1 MLDAIPTN
9 GLLLV
14 TSMKSAILD
23 LTKHFVER
31 RVKKTYTAILNGI
44 SSEPVETSI
53 STNEAL
59 KLGVD
64 VNQRM
69 IANGS

>member
-14 TSMKSAILD
+14 TSMKPAILD
-23 LTKHFVER
+23 FFVER
-31 RVKKTYTAILNGI
+31 RVKKTYTAIMNGI